1 VGQSLRPIE
10 VFVKKITVALF
21 LLMAC
26 QNPQGSPTPN
36 PVNTAPVKTASSLQ
50 IEKVE
55 AVDPSKMNTADQ
67 VDVSP
72 LANGAKPM
80 AVPEEP
86 IPAPSAAADPS
97 KLPTKPSEEPIA
109 VAARHILV
117 QYQGSMRSEATRTK
131 EEAKARINKILL
143 LARSQGADFGALAKY
158 SDEPN
163 AAARGGSL
171 GVFTREQM
179 VPAFS
184 NTAFAIREGQVSE
197 VIETEFGYHIIQR
210 EAAYVLA
217 QIPILFKSEE
227 LPPQLTITRTKEEAQ
242 ARAKEAAGK
251 IKAGLSFAE
260 ASKLYSDVP
269 FASAGN
275 IMSEMMSDSSL
286 GPDFKDAKTLPMSV
300 VSELIEIPVG
310 FLIIQKQPIDF
321 AYGAHILVTY
331 KDSELT
337 KVDPSIIATRSKE
350 EAKKRA
356 EEALKKAKLP
366 SADFGALVKQYSDDK
381 GTKDK
386 AGDLGQPLI
395 RGMAPS
401 MMTESVISLSEGGI
415 SGVVETPYGFHIFK
429 RLPKPA
435 PSTAPA
441 MPVPTMPPM

>member
-1 VGQSLRPIE
+1 
-10 VFVKKITVALF
+10 VKKISAALF
-21 LLMAC
+21 LLVAC
-26 QNPQGSPTPN
+26 QNPQGSPTPDRM
-36 PVNTAPVKTASSLQ
+36 NTAPVKADSPLK

-55 AVDPSKMNTADQ
+55 TVDPSTLNTAGQ
-67 VDVSP
+67 VAASQIIAA
-72 LANGAKPM
+72 L
-80 AVPEEP
+80 EEP
-86 IPAPSAAADPS
+86 IPAPTSAADPA
-97 KLPTKPSEEPIA
+97 KLPAAPTEELIA

-117 QYQGSMRSEATRTK
+117 QYKGSMRSEATRTK
-131 EEAKARINKILL
+131 EEAKARIEKILL

-158 SDEPN
+158 SDEPK
-163 AAARGGSL
+163 AAERGGSL

-184 NTAFAIREGQVSE
+184 NTAFAIGENQVSE

-210 EAAYVLA
+210 EPAYVLA
-217 QIPILFKSEE
+217 QIPILFKSAE
-227 LPPQLTITRTKEEAQ
+227 LPPQLTITRTKEEAKT
-242 ARAKEAAGK
+242 RAEEAAGK
-251 IKAGLSFAE
+251 LKAGLSFAE
-260 ASKLYSDVP
+260 ASKTYSDVP

-286 GPDFKDAKTLPMSV
+286 GPDFKDAKNLAMGI
-300 VSELIEIPVG
+300 VSGLIEIPVG
-310 FLIIQKQPIDF
+310 FLLIQKQPIGF

-337 KVDPSIIATRSKE
+337 KVDTSIVATRSKE

-366 SADFGALVKQYSDDK
+366 GANFGDLAKTYSDDK

-401 MMTESVISLSEGGI
+401 MMTEAVIVLAEGGL

-435 PSTAPA
+435 PSTAPT
-441 MPVPTMPPM
+441 MPMPPM